1 MILRENINIDSQYS
15 VVLINIDNIIDVTAT
30 YRPVCAAPSSSKVS
44 PGSESIY
51 HTAETVRLNKK
62 IQNNSPHNIYAARNL
77 GVPPVPPVPPVPV
90 MMASD
95 PIDEAVRLLEHSAA
109 MLQ

>member
-1 MILRENINIDSQYS
+1 MILRS
-15 VVLINIDNIIDVTAT
+15 VDIDNIIDVAAT
-30 YRPVCAAPSSSKVS
+30 YRPACAAPPPSSSSSKVS

-51 HTAETVRLNKK
+51 HTAETVRQNKK
-62 IQNNSPHNIYAARNL
+62 IQNNSPHQIYGARNL
-77 GVPPVPPVPPVPV
+77 GVAPVPPVPPVPV
-90 MMASD
+90 MMMASD

>member
-1 MILRENINIDSQYS
+1 MRS
-15 VVLINIDNIIDVTAT
+15 VDIDNIIDVAAT
-30 YRPVCAAPSSSKVS
+30 YRPACAAAPSSSSKVS

-51 HTAETVRLNKK
+51 HTAETVRQNKK
-62 IQNNSPHNIYAARNL
+62 IQNNSPHQIYGARNL
-77 GVPPVPPVPPVPV
+77 GVAPVPPVPPVPV
-90 MMASD
+90 MMMASD

>member
-1 MILRENINIDSQYS
+1 MILRS
-15 VVLINIDNIIDVTAT
+15 VDIDNIIDVAAT
-30 YRPVCAAPSSSKVS
+30 FRPACAAPSSSKVS

-62 IQNNSPHNIYAARNL
+62 IQNNSPHHIYGARNL
-77 GVPPVPPVPPVPV
+77 GVAPVPPVPPVPV
-90 MMASD
+90 MMMASD

>member
-1 MILRENINIDSQYS
+1 MRSVDIN
-15 VVLINIDNIIDVTAT
+15 NIIHIAAT
-30 YRPVCAAPSSSKVS
+30 YRPACAAPSSSKVS

-62 IQNNSPHNIYAARNL
+62 IQNNSPQQIYAARNL
-77 GVPPVPPVPPVPV
+77 GVAPVPPVPPVPV

-109 MLQ
+109 MLN